1 MTSPP
6 PHSMSKVTT
15 THRTHMD
22 DPVEVEL
29 KLEYHPSDRDRLVA
43 SPLLADGGSS
53 DAQNLIATYFDTL
66 DFRLDQAGY
75 ALRIRRE
82 GRRRIQ
88 TVKAQAG
95 QAAGLFVRG
104 EWERRVTGDTPILDE
119 KAGPL
124 GQMIDPATID
134 RIAPIFVTHIE
145 RVKGLIE
152 RPEGTLIEYAVDSG
166 KVQSGARSVDISELE
181 LELKRGSS
189 QRLFDLARAL
199 NDEVPLRLGVQA
211 KSERGYALARKTL
224 AAAVKAEPVN
234 LDGDAGGDAAFAM
247 IAGACL
253 RQFRLNETLLLRSGA
268 VDAVHQSR
276 VAIRRLRSA
285 FWLFRPLFDGDARA
299 AILAAEL
306 RWLAGELGDV
316 RDIDVLLPSCDG
328 AARAALA
335 AMRESRLTHLLVQ
348 LESSRARMLPIDI
361 AEWVAIGAWRTN
373 PADPDLC
380 ERNICRFASD
390 RLDRLRKRIR
400 REGKGLA
407 ELDDEHRHEVRK
419 DAKKLRY
426 ATEFFGSLYKGKKAR
441 RRRNHFGERL
451 AALQD
456 KLGELNDIAAAPAL
470 VQRLGLDIELPTLGR
485 KGRKRLLDDAEDC
498 FEALIDTRPF
508 WRD

>member
-1 MTSPP
+1 
-6 PHSMSKVTT
+6 
-15 THRTHMD
+15 MD

-29 KLEYHPSDRDRLVA
+29 KLEYDPADRDRLVA
-43 SPLLADGGSS
+43 SPLLAGGGN
-53 DAQNLIATYFDTL
+53 DAQHLIATYFDTP

-75 ALRIRRE
+75 ALRIRKD
-82 GRRRIQ
+82 GRKRTQ

-104 EWERRVTGDTPILDE
+104 EWDRRVTGDLPILDE

-124 GQMIDPATID
+124 GQMIDPATLD
-134 RIAPIFVTHIE
+134 RIAPVFVTDIA
-145 RVKGLIE
+145 RLKGLIDQ
-152 RPEGTLIEYAVDSG
+152 PDGTLIEYAVDSG

-181 LELKRGSS
+181 LELKQGSL

-199 NDEVPLRLGVQA
+199 NDDVPLRLGVLA

-224 AAAVKAEPVN
+224 AVAVKAEPIM
-234 LDGDAGGDAAFAM
+234 LDPDAGAAAGFAM
-247 IAGACL
+247 VAGTCL

-285 FWLFRPLFDGDARA
+285 FWIFKPLLDGDERA
-299 AILAAEL
+299 AMLAAEL
-306 RWLAGELGDV
+306 RWLAAELGEV
-316 RDIDVLLPSCDG
+316 RDIDVLLPRFDD
-328 AARAALA
+328 ATRPVLT
-335 AMRESRLTHLLVQ
+335 AMRESRFTHLLAR

-361 AEWVAIGAWRTN
+361 AEWVAIGAWRTD
-373 PADPDLC
+373 PANADVG
-380 ERNICRFASD
+380 ERDIRRFAGD
-390 RLDRLRKRIR
+390 RLDRLRKRVK

-407 ELDDEHRHEVRK
+407 DLDDEHRHEVRK

-426 ATEFFGSLYKGKKAR
+426 ATEFFGSLYKSKKAR
-441 RRRNHFGERL
+441 RRRDRFGDRL

-456 KLGELNDIAAAPAL
+456 KLGELNDIAAAPEL
-470 VQRLGLDIELPTLGR
+470 VQRLGLDAQLPTLGR

-498 FEALIDTRPF
+498 FEALIDTKPF